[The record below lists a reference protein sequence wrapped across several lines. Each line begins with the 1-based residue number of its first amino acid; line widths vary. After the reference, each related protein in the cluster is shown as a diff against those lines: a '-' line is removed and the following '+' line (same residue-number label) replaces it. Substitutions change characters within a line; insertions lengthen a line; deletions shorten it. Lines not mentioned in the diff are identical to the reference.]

1 MLSKILS
8 YLKKYRLLLF
18 VSIVMAITNVV
29 TVLLI
34 PYLFGIS
41 IDFIVDKNNVDF
53 SKLIMNLTIIGLLI
67 IASSLSSYI
76 MNITNNKVTYLFIK
90 DVRNDAFQ
98 KIELLPISYIDKN
111 PKGEIISKIITDTEQ
126 LENGVLM
133 ALSQF
138 FTGIMTIIGVIII
151 MITINFWIALFVIIL
166 TPLSLFAAKWISKN
180 AYKSFKLQS
189 EKRAH
194 QTSIIDELIG
204 NQKVVCAYNYEQKSL
219 ERFNKSNEELSQA
232 SLKATF
238 ISSLVNPT
246 TRFINSLIYATVAL
260 VGSIIAIKNNSI
272 SIGMLVSLLGYAN
285 QYTKPFNE
293 ITGVIA
299 ELQNAYACAERI
311 FTLIDEE
318 NEIDT
323 NNKKITN
330 TDKIT
335 IENINFS
342 YDKNKKLIRNF
353 SLNVNKGERIAIV
366 GPTGCGK
373 TTFINL
379 LMRFYDCN
387 SGDIKIGD
395 TSIYEVSRKDLRSHF
410 GMVLQDTWIRN
421 GTILENL
428 TMGIT
433 NINMDEVIEVCKKV
447 KIYHFIKQLPNG
459 FNEMV
464 KNDDAL
470 LSKGQKQLLCI
481 ARVMLVKPEFLI
493 LDEATSNI
501 DTRTEI
507 IVQEAFK
514 ELMKDKTSF
523 IVAHRLSTIREC
535 NKIIVMNDG
544 MIVEVGTHQE
554 LLDNHG
560 LYYKMHNAQYK

>member
-1 MLSKILS
+1 MLTKILS
-8 YLKKYRLLLF
+8 YLKKHLLLLII
-18 VSIVMAITNVV
+18 SIVMAITCVI
-29 TVLLI
+29 TQLII
-34 PYLFGIS
+34 PYLFGVS
-41 IDFIVDKNNVDF
+41 IDYIIGENNVNFD
-53 SKLIMNLTIIGLLI
+53 KLITNLLI
-67 IASSLSSYI
+67 IGSLILISSISSYI
-76 MNITNNKVTYLFIK
+76 MNLTNNKVTYSVIK
-90 DVRNDAFQ
+90 DIRNEAFQ

-111 PKGEIISKIITDTEQ
+111 PKGEIISKVITDTEQ
-126 LENGVLM
+126 LENGILM

-138 FTGIMTIIGVIII
+138 FTGIMSIVGVIII
-151 MITINFWIALFVIIL
+151 MITINIWIALFVVVL

-189 EKRAH
+189 EKRAL

-204 NQKVVCAYNYEQKSL
+204 NQKVVCAYNYEEKSVD
-219 ERFNKSNEELSQA
+219 RFTKSNEELSRV

-260 VGSIIAIKNNSI
+260 VGTLIVIKTDGI

-311 FTLIDEE
+311 FALIDEE
-318 NEIDT
+318 NEKE
-323 NNKKITN
+323 NSKEKITN
-330 TDKIT
+330 TDTIN

-342 YDKNKKLIRNF
+342 YNKEKELIRNF
-353 SLNVNKGERIAIV
+353 SLNVTKGEKIAIV

-379 LMRFYDCN
+379 LMRFYDCD
-387 SGDIKIGD
+387 SGDIKIGG
-395 TSIYEVSRKDLRSHF
+395 TSIYDVSRNDLRSHF
-410 GMVLQDTWIRN
+410 GMVLQDTWLRN

-433 NINMDEVIEVCKKV
+433 NIDMDEVIEVCKKV

-464 KNDDAL
+464 KNDDSL
-470 LSKGQKQLLCI
+470 LSKGQRQLLCI

-507 IVQEAFK
+507 IVQDAFK

-544 MIVEVGTHQE
+544 KIVEVGTHQE
-554 LLDNHG
+554 LLENHQ
-560 LYYKMHNAQYK
+560 LYYQMHTAQYK

>member
-1 MLSKILS
+1 MLTKILS
-8 YLKKYRLLLF
+8 YLKKHLLLLII
-18 VSIVMAITNVV
+18 SIVMAITCVI
-29 TVLLI
+29 TQLII
-34 PYLFGIS
+34 PYLFGVS
-41 IDFIVDKNNVDF
+41 IDYIIGENNVNFD
-53 SKLIMNLTIIGLLI
+53 KLITNLLI
-67 IASSLSSYI
+67 IGSLILISSISSYI
-76 MNITNNKVTYLFIK
+76 MNLTNNKVTYSVIK
-90 DVRNDAFQ
+90 DIRNEAFQ

-111 PKGEIISKIITDTEQ
+111 PKGEIISKVITDTEQ
-126 LENGVLM
+126 LENGILM

-138 FTGIMTIIGVIII
+138 FTGIMSIVGVIII
-151 MITINFWIALFVIIL
+151 MITINIWIALFVVVL

-189 EKRAH
+189 EKRAL

-204 NQKVVCAYNYEQKSL
+204 NQKVVCAYNYEEKSV
-219 ERFNKSNEELSQA
+219 ERFTKSNEELSRV

-260 VGSIIAIKNNSI
+260 VGTLIVIKTDGI

-311 FTLIDEE
+311 FALIDEE
-318 NEIDT
+318 NEKE
-323 NNKKITN
+323 NSKEKITN
-330 TDKIT
+330 TDTIN

-342 YDKNKKLIRNF
+342 YNKEKELIRNF
-353 SLNVNKGERIAIV
+353 SLNVTKGEKIAIV

-379 LMRFYDCN
+379 LMRFYDCD
-387 SGDIKIGD
+387 SGDIKIGG
-395 TSIYEVSRKDLRSHF
+395 TSIYDVSRNDLRSHF
-410 GMVLQDTWIRN
+410 GMVLQDTWLRN

-433 NINMDEVIEVCKKV
+433 NIDMDEIIEVCKKV

-464 KNDDAL
+464 KNDDSL
-470 LSKGQKQLLCI
+470 LSKGQRQLLCI

-507 IVQEAFK
+507 IVQDAFK

-535 NKIIVMNDG
+535 NKIIVMSDG
-544 MIVEVGTHQE
+544 KIVEVGTHQE
-554 LLDNHG
+554 LLENHQ
-560 LYYKMHNAQYK
+560 LYYQMHNAQYK

>member
-1 MLSKILS
+1 MLAKILS
-8 YLKKYRLLLF
+8 YLKKYKLLL
-18 VSIVMAITNVV
+18 VTSIIMAVTNVI
-29 TVLLI
+29 TLLLI
-34 PYLFGIS
+34 PYLFGMT
-41 IDFIVDKNNVDF
+41 IDFIIDENNVNFDKIIF
-53 SKLIMNLTIIGLLI
+53 NLTIIGILI
-67 IASSLSSYI
+67 IVSSISSYL
-76 MNITNNKVTYLFIK
+76 MNLTNNKVTYSFIK
-90 DVRNDAFQ
+90 DIRNDAFE

-126 LENGVLM
+126 LEHGILM
-133 ALSQF
+133 ALTQF
-138 FTGIMTIIGVIII
+138 ATGIMTIIGVIII
-151 MITINFWIALFVIIL
+151 MITINIWIALFVILL

-180 AYKSFKLQS
+180 AYTSFKLQS
-189 EKRAH
+189 EKRAE

-204 NQKVVCAYNYEQKSL
+204 NQKVVCAYNYEEKSL
-219 ERFNKSNEELSQA
+219 ERFNTSNEELSKA

-260 VGSIIAIKNNSI
+260 VGSLLTIKNNNI

-299 ELQNAYACAERI
+299 ELQNAYACAARI
-311 FTLIDEE
+311 FTLIDED
-318 NEIDT
+318 NETETPIKTITDT
-323 NNKKITN
+323 NS
-330 TDKIT
+330 IT
-335 IENINFS
+335 IDNINFS
-342 YDKNKKLIRNF
+342 YSKNKELIKDF
-353 SLNVNKGERIAIV
+353 SIDVKKGDRIAIV

-379 LMRFYDCN
+379 LMRFYDVS

-421 GTILENL
+421 ATILENL

-433 NINMDEVIEVCKKV
+433 DINMDEVIEVCKKV

-459 FNEMV
+459 FNEIV

-470 LSKGQKQLLCI
+470 LSKGQRQLLCI

-501 DTRTEI
+501 DTRTEVI
-507 IVQEAFK
+507 IQEAFK

-523 IVAHRLSTIREC
+523 IVAHRLSTIKEC
-535 NKIIVMNDG
+535 SKIIVMNDG
-544 MIVEVGTHQE
+544 KIVEVGTHKE
-554 LLDNHG
+554 LLQNKNF
-560 LYYKMHNAQYK
+560 YYQMHNAQYK

>member
-8 YLKKYRLLLF
+8 YFKKHLLLLII
-18 VSIVMAITNVV
+18 SIAMAITC
-29 TVLLI
+29 VLTQLII

-41 IDFIVDKNNVDF
+41 IDYIIGENNVNFD
-53 SKLIMNLTIIGLLI
+53 KLLTNLIIIGILI
-67 IASSLSSYI
+67 LISSISSYI
-76 MNITNNKVTYLFIK
+76 MNLTNNKVTYSVIK
-90 DVRNDAFQ
+90 DIRNEAFK

-111 PKGEIISKIITDTEQ
+111 PKGEIISKVITDTEQ
-126 LENGVLM
+126 LENGILM

-138 FTGIMTIIGVIII
+138 FTGLMTIVGVIII
-151 MITINFWIALFVIIL
+151 MITINIWIALFVVVL

-189 EKRAH
+189 EKRAI
-194 QTSIIDELIG
+194 QTSIVDELIG
-204 NQKVVCAYNYEQKSL
+204 NQKVVCAYNYEEKSV
-219 ERFNKSNEELSQA
+219 ERFTKSNEELSRV

-260 VGSIIAIKNNSI
+260 VGTLIVIKTDGI

-311 FTLIDEE
+311 FALIDEE
-318 NEIDT
+318 NEKENI
-323 NNKKITN
+323 KEKITN
-330 TDKIT
+330 TDVIT
-335 IENINFS
+335 IDNINFS
-342 YDKNKKLIRNF
+342 YKKEKELIRDF
-353 SLNVNKGERIAIV
+353 SLKVTRGEKIAIV

-379 LMRFYDCN
+379 LMRFYDCD
-387 SGDIKIGD
+387 SGDIKIGG
-395 TSIYEVSRKDLRSHF
+395 TSIYDVSRKDLRSHF
-410 GMVLQDTWIRN
+410 GMVLQDTWLRN

-459 FNEMV
+459 FNQMV
-464 KNDDAL
+464 KNDDSL
-470 LSKGQKQLLCI
+470 LSKGQRQLLCI

-507 IVQEAFK
+507 IVQDAFK
-514 ELMKDKTSF
+514 ELMKNKTSF

-544 MIVEVGTHQE
+544 KIVEVGTHQE
-554 LLDNHG
+554 LLENHQ
-560 LYYKMHNAQYK
+560 LYYQMHTAQYK

>member
-1 MLSKILS
+1 MLTKILS
-8 YLKKYRLLLF
+8 YLKKHLLLLII
-18 VSIVMAITNVV
+18 SIVMAITCVI
-29 TVLLI
+29 TQLII
-34 PYLFGIS
+34 PYLFGVS
-41 IDFIVDKNNVDF
+41 IDYIIGKNNVNFD
-53 SKLIMNLTIIGLLI
+53 KLITNLLI
-67 IASSLSSYI
+67 IGSLILISSISSYI
-76 MNITNNKVTYLFIK
+76 MNLTNNKVTYSVIK
-90 DVRNDAFQ
+90 DIRNEAFQ

-111 PKGEIISKIITDTEQ
+111 PKGEIISKVITDTEQ
-126 LENGVLM
+126 LENGILM

-138 FTGIMTIIGVIII
+138 FTGIMSIVGVIII
-151 MITINFWIALFVIIL
+151 MITINIWIALFVVVL

-189 EKRAH
+189 EKRAL

-204 NQKVVCAYNYEQKSL
+204 NQKVVCAYNYEEKSV
-219 ERFNKSNEELSQA
+219 ERFTKSNEELSRV

-260 VGSIIAIKNNSI
+260 VGTLIVIKTDGI
-272 SIGMLVSLLGYAN
+272 SVGMLVSLLGYAN

-311 FTLIDEE
+311 FALIDEE
-318 NEIDT
+318 NEKE
-323 NNKKITN
+323 NSKEKITN
-330 TDKIT
+330 TDTIN

-342 YDKNKKLIRNF
+342 YNKEKELIRNF
-353 SLNVNKGERIAIV
+353 SLNVTKGEKIAIV

-379 LMRFYDCN
+379 LMRFYDCD
-387 SGDIKIGD
+387 SGDIKIGG
-395 TSIYEVSRKDLRSHF
+395 TSIYNVSRNDLRSHF
-410 GMVLQDTWIRN
+410 GMVLQDTWLRN

-433 NINMDEVIEVCKKV
+433 NIDMDKIIEVCKKV

-464 KNDDAL
+464 KNDDSL
-470 LSKGQKQLLCI
+470 LSKGQRQLLCI

-507 IVQEAFK
+507 IVQDAFS
-514 ELMKDKTSF
+514 D
-523 IVAHRLSTIREC
+523 C
-535 NKIIVMNDG
+535 
-544 MIVEVGTHQE
+544 
-554 LLDNHG
+554 
-560 LYYKMHNAQYK
+560 

>member
-1 MLSKILS
+1 MLTKILS
-8 YLKKYRLLLF
+8 YLKKHLLLLII
-18 VSIVMAITNVV
+18 SIVMAITCVI
-29 TVLLI
+29 TQLII
-34 PYLFGIS
+34 PYLFGVS
-41 IDFIVDKNNVDF
+41 IDYIIGENNVNFD
-53 SKLIMNLTIIGLLI
+53 KLITNLLI
-67 IASSLSSYI
+67 IGSLILISSISSYI
-76 MNITNNKVTYLFIK
+76 MNLANNKVTYSVIK
-90 DVRNDAFQ
+90 DIRNEAFQ

-111 PKGEIISKIITDTEQ
+111 PKGEIISKVITDTEQ
-126 LENGVLM
+126 LENGILM

-138 FTGIMTIIGVIII
+138 FTGIMSIAGVIII
-151 MITINFWIALFVIIL
+151 MITINIWIALFVVVL

-189 EKRAH
+189 EKRAF

-204 NQKVVCAYNYEQKSL
+204 NQKVVCAYNYEEKSV
-219 ERFNKSNEELSQA
+219 ERFTKSNEELSRV

-260 VGSIIAIKNNSI
+260 VGTLIVIKTDGI

-311 FTLIDEE
+311 FALIDEE
-318 NEIDT
+318 NEKE
-323 NNKKITN
+323 NSKEKITN
-330 TDKIT
+330 TDTIN

-342 YDKNKKLIRNF
+342 YNKEKELIRNF
-353 SLNVNKGERIAIV
+353 SLNVTKGEKIAIV

-379 LMRFYDCN
+379 LMRFYDCD
-387 SGDIKIGD
+387 SGDIKIGG
-395 TSIYEVSRKDLRSHF
+395 TSIYDVSRNDLRSHF
-410 GMVLQDTWIRN
+410 GMVLQDTWLRN

-433 NINMDEVIEVCKKV
+433 NIDMDEIIEVCKKV

-464 KNDDAL
+464 KNDDSL
-470 LSKGQKQLLCI
+470 LSKGQRQLLCI

-507 IVQEAFK
+507 IVQDAFK

-535 NKIIVMNDG
+535 NKIIVMSDG
-544 MIVEVGTHQE
+544 KIVEVGTHQE
-554 LLDNHG
+554 LLENHQ
-560 LYYKMHNAQYK
+560 LYYQMHNAQYK

>member
-1 MLSKILS
+1 MFTKILS
-8 YLKKYRLLLF
+8 YFKKHLLLLII
-18 VSIVMAITNVV
+18 SIAMAITC
-29 TVLLI
+29 VLTQLII
-34 PYLFGIS
+34 PYLFGVS
-41 IDFIVDKNNVDF
+41 IDYIIGENNVNFD
-53 SKLIMNLTIIGLLI
+53 KLLTNLIIIGILILL
-67 IASSLSSYI
+67 SSISSYI
-76 MNITNNKVTYLFIK
+76 MNLTNNKVAYSVIK
-90 DVRNDAFQ
+90 DIRNEAFK

-111 PKGEIISKIITDTEQ
+111 PKGEIISKVITDTEQ
-126 LENGVLM
+126 LENGILM

-138 FTGIMTIIGVIII
+138 FTGLMTIVGVIII
-151 MITINFWIALFVIIL
+151 MITINIWIALFVVVL

-189 EKRAH
+189 EKRAI
-194 QTSIIDELIG
+194 QTSIVDELIG
-204 NQKVVCAYNYEQKSL
+204 NQKVVCAYNYEEKSV
-219 ERFNKSNEELSQA
+219 ERFTKSNEELSKV

-246 TRFINSLIYATVAL
+246 TRFINSLIYAAVAL
-260 VGSIIAIKNNSI
+260 VGTLIVIKTGGI
-272 SIGMLVSLLGYAN
+272 SVGMLVSLLGYAN

-311 FTLIDEE
+311 FALIDEE
-318 NEIDT
+318 NEKENI
-323 NNKKITN
+323 KEKITN
-330 TDKIT
+330 TDVIT
-335 IENINFS
+335 IDNINFS
-342 YDKNKKLIRNF
+342 YKKEKELIRDF
-353 SLNVNKGERIAIV
+353 SLKVTRGEKIAIV

-379 LMRFYDCN
+379 LMRFYDCD
-387 SGDIKIGD
+387 SGDIKIGG
-395 TSIYEVSRKDLRSHF
+395 TSIYDVSRKDLRSHF
-410 GMVLQDTWIRN
+410 GMVLQDTWLRN

-459 FNEMV
+459 FNQMV
-464 KNDDAL
+464 KNDDSL
-470 LSKGQKQLLCI
+470 LSKGQRQLLCI

-507 IVQEAFK
+507 IVQDAFK
-514 ELMKDKTSF
+514 ELMKNKTSF

-544 MIVEVGTHQE
+544 KIVEVGTHQE
-554 LLDNHG
+554 LLENHK
-560 LYYKMHNAQYK
+560 LYYQMHTAQYK

>member
-1 MLSKILS
+1 MLTKILS
-8 YLKKYRLLLF
+8 YLKKHLLLLII
-18 VSIVMAITNVV
+18 SIVMAITCVI
-29 TVLLI
+29 TQLII
-34 PYLFGIS
+34 PYLFGVS
-41 IDFIVDKNNVDF
+41 IDYIIGKNNVNFD
-53 SKLIMNLTIIGLLI
+53 KLITNLLI
-67 IASSLSSYI
+67 IGILILISSISSYI
-76 MNITNNKVTYLFIK
+76 MNLTNNKVTYSVIK
-90 DVRNDAFQ
+90 DIRNEAFQ

-111 PKGEIISKIITDTEQ
+111 PKGEIISKVITDTEQ
-126 LENGVLM
+126 LENGILM

-138 FTGIMTIIGVIII
+138 FTGIMSIVGVIII
-151 MITINFWIALFVIIL
+151 MITINIWIALFVVVL

-189 EKRAH
+189 EKRAL

-204 NQKVVCAYNYEQKSL
+204 NQKVVCAYNYEEKSV
-219 ERFNKSNEELSQA
+219 ERFTKSNEELSRV

-260 VGSIIAIKNNSI
+260 VGTLIVIKTDGI

-311 FTLIDEE
+311 FALIDEE
-318 NEIDT
+318 NEKE
-323 NNKKITN
+323 NNKEKITN
-330 TDKIT
+330 TDTIN

-342 YDKNKKLIRNF
+342 YNKEKELIRSF
-353 SLNVNKGERIAIV
+353 SLNVTKGEKIAIV

-379 LMRFYDCN
+379 LMRFYDCD
-387 SGDIKIGD
+387 SGDIKIGG
-395 TSIYEVSRKDLRSHF
+395 TSIYDVSRNDLRSHF
-410 GMVLQDTWIRN
+410 GMVLQDTWLRN

-433 NINMDEVIEVCKKV
+433 NIDMDEIIEVCKKV

-464 KNDDAL
+464 KNDDSL
-470 LSKGQKQLLCI
+470 LSKGQRQLLCI

-507 IVQEAFK
+507 IVQDAFK

-544 MIVEVGTHQE
+544 KIVEVGTHQE
-554 LLDNHG
+554 LLENHQ
-560 LYYKMHNAQYK
+560 LYHQMHTAQYK

>member
-1 MLSKILS
+1 MFTKILS
-8 YLKKYRLLLF
+8 YFKKHLLLLII
-18 VSIVMAITNVV
+18 SIAMAITC
-29 TVLLI
+29 VLTQLII
-34 PYLFGIS
+34 PYLFGVS
-41 IDFIVDKNNVDF
+41 IDYIIGENNVNFD
-53 SKLIMNLTIIGLLI
+53 KLLTNLIIIGILILL
-67 IASSLSSYI
+67 SSISSYI
-76 MNITNNKVTYLFIK
+76 MNLTNNKVAYSVIK
-90 DVRNDAFQ
+90 DIRNEAFK
-98 KIELLPISYIDKN
+98 KIELLQISYIDKN
-111 PKGEIISKIITDTEQ
+111 PKVEIISKVITDTEQ
-126 LENGVLM
+126 LENGILM

-138 FTGIMTIIGVIII
+138 FTGLMTIVGVIII
-151 MITINFWIALFVIIL
+151 MITINIWIALFVVVL

-189 EKRAH
+189 EKRAI
-194 QTSIIDELIG
+194 QTSIVDELIG
-204 NQKVVCAYNYEQKSL
+204 NQKVVCAYNYEEKSV
-219 ERFNKSNEELSQA
+219 ERFTKSNEELSKV

-260 VGSIIAIKNNSI
+260 VGTLIVIKTDGI

-293 ITGVIA
+293 ITGVIS

-311 FTLIDEE
+311 FALIDEE
-318 NEIDT
+318 NEKENI
-323 NNKKITN
+323 KEKITN
-330 TDKIT
+330 TDVIT
-335 IENINFS
+335 IDNINFS
-342 YDKNKKLIRNF
+342 YKKEKELIRDF
-353 SLNVNKGERIAIV
+353 SLKISRGEKIAIV

-379 LMRFYDCN
+379 LMRFYDCD
-387 SGDIKIGD
+387 SGDIKIGG
-395 TSIYEVSRKDLRSHF
+395 TSIYDVSRKDLRSHF
-410 GMVLQDTWIRN
+410 GMVLQDTWLRN
-421 GTILENL
+421 GTFLENL

-459 FNEMV
+459 FNQMV
-464 KNDDAL
+464 KNDDSL
-470 LSKGQKQLLCI
+470 LSKGQRQLLCI

-507 IVQEAFK
+507 IVQDAFK
-514 ELMKDKTSF
+514 ELMKNKTSF

-544 MIVEVGTHQE
+544 KIVEVGTHQE
-554 LLDNHG
+554 LLENHQ
-560 LYYKMHNAQYK
+560 LYYQMHTAQYK

>member
-1 MLSKILS
+1 MLTKILS
-8 YLKKYRLLLF
+8 YLKKHLLLLII
-18 VSIVMAITNVV
+18 SIVMAITCVI
-29 TVLLI
+29 TQLII
-34 PYLFGIS
+34 PYLFGVS
-41 IDFIVDKNNVDF
+41 IDYIIGENNVNFD
-53 SKLIMNLTIIGLLI
+53 KLITNLLI
-67 IASSLSSYI
+67 IGSLILISSISSYI
-76 MNITNNKVTYLFIK
+76 MNLTNNKVTYSVIK
-90 DVRNDAFQ
+90 DIRNEAFQ

-111 PKGEIISKIITDTEQ
+111 PKGEIISKVITDTEQ
-126 LENGVLM
+126 LENGILM

-138 FTGIMTIIGVIII
+138 FTGIMSIVGVIII
-151 MITINFWIALFVIIL
+151 MITINIWIALFVVVL

-189 EKRAH
+189 EKRAL

-204 NQKVVCAYNYEQKSL
+204 NQKVVCAYNYEEKSV
-219 ERFNKSNEELSQA
+219 ERFTKSNEELSRV

-260 VGSIIAIKNNSI
+260 VGTLIVIKTDGI

-311 FTLIDEE
+311 FALIDEE
-318 NEIDT
+318 NEKE
-323 NNKKITN
+323 NSEEKITN
-330 TDKIT
+330 TDAIT
-335 IENINFS
+335 IDNINFS
-342 YDKNKKLIRNF
+342 YNKEKELIRNF
-353 SLNVNKGERIAIV
+353 SLNVTKGEKIAIV

-379 LMRFYDCN
+379 LMRFYDCD
-387 SGDIKIGD
+387 SGDIKIGG
-395 TSIYEVSRKDLRSHF
+395 TSIYDVSRNDLRSHF
-410 GMVLQDTWIRN
+410 GMVLQDTWLRN

-433 NINMDEVIEVCKKV
+433 NIDMDEVIEVCKKV

-464 KNDDAL
+464 KNDDSL
-470 LSKGQKQLLCI
+470 LSKGQRQLLCI

-507 IVQEAFK
+507 IVQDAFK

-544 MIVEVGTHQE
+544 KIVEVGTHQE
-554 LLDNHG
+554 LLENHQ
-560 LYYKMHNAQYK
+560 LYYQMHTAQYK

>member
-1 MLSKILS
+1 MLTKILS
-8 YLKKYRLLLF
+8 YLKKHLLLLII
-18 VSIVMAITNVV
+18 SIVMAITCVI
-29 TVLLI
+29 TQLII
-34 PYLFGIS
+34 PYLFGVS
-41 IDFIVDKNNVDF
+41 IDYIIGKNNVNFD
-53 SKLIMNLTIIGLLI
+53 KLITNLLI
-67 IASSLSSYI
+67 IGILILISSISSYI
-76 MNITNNKVTYLFIK
+76 MNLTNNKVTYSVIK
-90 DVRNDAFQ
+90 DIRNEAFQ

-111 PKGEIISKIITDTEQ
+111 PKGEIISKVITDTEQ
-126 LENGVLM
+126 LENGILM

-138 FTGIMTIIGVIII
+138 FTGIMSIVGVIII
-151 MITINFWIALFVIIL
+151 MITINIWIALFVVVL

-189 EKRAH
+189 EKRAL

-204 NQKVVCAYNYEQKSL
+204 NQKVVCAYNYEEKSV
-219 ERFNKSNEELSQA
+219 ERFTKSNEELSRV

-260 VGSIIAIKNNSI
+260 VGTLIVIKTDGI

-311 FTLIDEE
+311 FALIDEE
-318 NEIDT
+318 NEKQ
-323 NNKKITN
+323 NSKEKITN
-330 TDKIT
+330 TDTIN

-342 YDKNKKLIRNF
+342 YNKEKELIRSF
-353 SLNVNKGERIAIV
+353 SLNVTKGEKIAIV

-379 LMRFYDCN
+379 LMRFYDCD
-387 SGDIKIGD
+387 SGDIKIGG
-395 TSIYEVSRKDLRSHF
+395 TSIYDVSRNDLRSHF
-410 GMVLQDTWIRN
+410 GMVLQDTWLRN

-433 NINMDEVIEVCKKV
+433 NIDMDEIIEVCKKV

-464 KNDDAL
+464 KNDDSL
-470 LSKGQKQLLCI
+470 LSKGQRQLLCI

-507 IVQEAFK
+507 IVQDAFK

-544 MIVEVGTHQE
+544 KIVEVGTHQE
-554 LLDNHG
+554 LLENHQ
-560 LYYKMHNAQYK
+560 LYYQMHTAQYK

>member
-1 MLSKILS
+1 MLTKILS
-8 YLKKYRLLLF
+8 YLKKHLLLLII
-18 VSIVMAITNVV
+18 SIVMAITCVI
-29 TVLLI
+29 TQLII
-34 PYLFGIS
+34 PYLFGVS
-41 IDFIVDKNNVDF
+41 IDYIIGKNNVNFD
-53 SKLIMNLTIIGLLI
+53 KLITNLLI
-67 IASSLSSYI
+67 IGSLILISSISSYI
-76 MNITNNKVTYLFIK
+76 MNLTNNKVTYSVIK
-90 DVRNDAFQ
+90 DIRNEAFQ

-111 PKGEIISKIITDTEQ
+111 PKGEIISKVITDTEQ
-126 LENGVLM
+126 LENGILM
-133 ALSQF
+133 TLSQF
-138 FTGIMTIIGVIII
+138 FTGIMSIVGVIII
-151 MITINFWIALFVIIL
+151 MITINIWIALFVVVL

-189 EKRAH
+189 EKRAL

-204 NQKVVCAYNYEQKSL
+204 NQKVVCAYNYEEKSVD
-219 ERFNKSNEELSQA
+219 RFTKSNEELSRV

-260 VGSIIAIKNNSI
+260 VGTLIVIKTDGI

-311 FTLIDEE
+311 FALIDEE
-318 NEIDT
+318 NEKE
-323 NNKKITN
+323 NSKEKITN
-330 TDKIT
+330 TDTIN

-342 YDKNKKLIRNF
+342 YNKEKELIRSF
-353 SLNVNKGERIAIV
+353 SLNVTKGEKIAIV

-379 LMRFYDCN
+379 LMRFYDCD
-387 SGDIKIGD
+387 SGDIKIGG
-395 TSIYEVSRKDLRSHF
+395 TSIYDVSRNDLRSHF
-410 GMVLQDTWIRN
+410 GMVLQDTWLRN

-433 NINMDEVIEVCKKV
+433 NIDMDEIIEVCKKV

-464 KNDDAL
+464 KNDDSL
-470 LSKGQKQLLCI
+470 LSKGQRQLLCI

-507 IVQEAFK
+507 IVQDAFK

-544 MIVEVGTHQE
+544 KIVEVGTHQE
-554 LLDNHG
+554 LLENHQ
-560 LYYKMHNAQYK
+560 LYYQMHTAQYK

>member
-1 MLSKILS
+1 MLTKILS
-8 YLKKYRLLLF
+8 YLKKHLLLLII
-18 VSIVMAITNVV
+18 SIVMAITCVI
-29 TVLLI
+29 TQLII
-34 PYLFGIS
+34 PYLFGVS
-41 IDFIVDKNNVDF
+41 IDYIIGKNNVNFD
-53 SKLIMNLTIIGLLI
+53 KLITNLLI
-67 IASSLSSYI
+67 IGSLILISSISSYI
-76 MNITNNKVTYLFIK
+76 MNLTNNKVTYSVIK
-90 DVRNDAFQ
+90 DIRNEAFQ

-111 PKGEIISKIITDTEQ
+111 PKGEIISKVITDTEQ
-126 LENGVLM
+126 LENGILM

-138 FTGIMTIIGVIII
+138 FTGIMSIVGVIII
-151 MITINFWIALFVIIL
+151 MITINIWIALFVVVL

-189 EKRAH
+189 EKRAL

-204 NQKVVCAYNYEQKSL
+204 NQKVVCAYNYEEKSV
-219 ERFNKSNEELSQA
+219 ERFTKSNEELSRV

-260 VGSIIAIKNNSI
+260 VGTLIVIKTDGI
-272 SIGMLVSLLGYAN
+272 SVGMLVSLLGYAN

-311 FTLIDEE
+311 FALIDEE
-318 NEIDT
+318 NEKE
-323 NNKKITN
+323 NSKEKITN
-330 TDKIT
+330 TDTIN

-342 YDKNKKLIRNF
+342 YNKEKELIRNF
-353 SLNVNKGERIAIV
+353 SLNVTKGEKIAIV

-379 LMRFYDCN
+379 LMRFYDCD
-387 SGDIKIGD
+387 SGDIKIGG
-395 TSIYEVSRKDLRSHF
+395 TSIYDVSRKDLRSHF
-410 GMVLQDTWIRN
+410 GMVLQDTWLRN

-459 FNEMV
+459 FNQMV
-464 KNDDAL
+464 KNDDSL
-470 LSKGQKQLLCI
+470 LSKGQRQLLCI

-507 IVQEAFK
+507 IVQDAFK
-514 ELMKDKTSF
+514 ELMKNKTSF

-544 MIVEVGTHQE
+544 KIVEVGTHQE
-554 LLDNHG
+554 LLENHQ
-560 LYYKMHNAQYK
+560 LYYQMHTAQYK

>member
-1 MLSKILS
+1 MLTKILS
-8 YLKKYRLLLF
+8 YLKKHLLLLII
-18 VSIVMAITNVV
+18 SIVMAITCVI
-29 TVLLI
+29 TQLII
-34 PYLFGIS
+34 PYLFGVS
-41 IDFIVDKNNVDF
+41 IDYIIGKNNVNFD
-53 SKLIMNLTIIGLLI
+53 KLITNLLI
-67 IASSLSSYI
+67 IGSLILISSISSYI
-76 MNITNNKVTYLFIK
+76 MNLTNNKVTYSVIK
-90 DVRNDAFQ
+90 DIRNEAFQ

-111 PKGEIISKIITDTEQ
+111 PKGEIISKVITDTEQ
-126 LENGVLM
+126 LENGILM

-138 FTGIMTIIGVIII
+138 FTGIMSIVGVIII
-151 MITINFWIALFVIIL
+151 MITINIWIALFVVVL

-189 EKRAH
+189 EKRAL
-194 QTSIIDELIG
+194 QTSIIDELNG
-204 NQKVVCAYNYEQKSL
+204 NQKVVCAYNYEEKSV
-219 ERFNKSNEELSQA
+219 ERFTKSNEELSRV

-260 VGSIIAIKNNSI
+260 VGTLIVIKTDGI
-272 SIGMLVSLLGYAN
+272 SVGMLVSLLGYAN

-311 FTLIDEE
+311 FALIDEE
-318 NEIDT
+318 NEKE
-323 NNKKITN
+323 NSKEKITN
-330 TDKIT
+330 TDTIN

-342 YDKNKKLIRNF
+342 YNKEKELIRNF
-353 SLNVNKGERIAIV
+353 SLNVTKGEKIAIV

-379 LMRFYDCN
+379 LMRFYDCD
-387 SGDIKIGD
+387 SGDIKIGG
-395 TSIYEVSRKDLRSHF
+395 TSIYNVSRNDLRSHF
-410 GMVLQDTWIRN
+410 GMVLQDTWLRN

-433 NINMDEVIEVCKKV
+433 NIDMDKIIEVCKKV

-464 KNDDAL
+464 KNDDSL
-470 LSKGQKQLLCI
+470 LSKGQRQLLCI

-507 IVQEAFK
+507 IVQDAFK

-544 MIVEVGTHQE
+544 KIVEVGTHQE
-554 LLDNHG
+554 LLENHQ
-560 LYYKMHNAQYK
+560 LYYQMHTAQYK

>member
-8 YLKKYRLLLF
+8 YFKKHLLLLII
-18 VSIVMAITNVV
+18 SIAMAITCVI
-29 TVLLI
+29 TQLII
-34 PYLFGIS
+34 PYLFGVS
-41 IDFIVDKNNVDF
+41 IDYIIGKNNVNFD
-53 SKLIMNLTIIGLLI
+53 KLITNLLI
-67 IASSLSSYI
+67 IGSLILISSISSYI
-76 MNITNNKVTYLFIK
+76 MNLTNNKVTYSVIK
-90 DVRNDAFQ
+90 DIRNEAFQ

-111 PKGEIISKIITDTEQ
+111 PKGEIISKVITDTEQ
-126 LENGVLM
+126 LENGILM

-138 FTGIMTIIGVIII
+138 FTGIMSIVGVIII
-151 MITINFWIALFVIIL
+151 MITINIWIALFVVVL

-189 EKRAH
+189 EKRAL

-204 NQKVVCAYNYEQKSL
+204 NQKVVCAYNYEEKSV
-219 ERFNKSNEELSQA
+219 ERFTKSNEELSRV

-260 VGSIIAIKNNSI
+260 VGTLIVIKTDGI
-272 SIGMLVSLLGYAN
+272 SVGMLVSLLGYAN

-311 FTLIDEE
+311 FALIDEE
-318 NEIDT
+318 NEKE
-323 NNKKITN
+323 NSKEKITN
-330 TDKIT
+330 TDTIN

-342 YDKNKKLIRNF
+342 YNKEKELIRNF
-353 SLNVNKGERIAIV
+353 SLNVTKGEKIAIV

-379 LMRFYDCN
+379 LMRFYDCD
-387 SGDIKIGD
+387 SGDIKIGG
-395 TSIYEVSRKDLRSHF
+395 TSIYNVSRNDLRSHF
-410 GMVLQDTWIRN
+410 GMVLQDTWLRN

-433 NINMDEVIEVCKKV
+433 NIDMDKIIEVCKKV

-464 KNDDAL
+464 KNDDSL
-470 LSKGQKQLLCI
+470 LSKGQRQLLCI

-507 IVQEAFK
+507 IVQDAFK

-544 MIVEVGTHQE
+544 KIVEVGTHQE
-554 LLDNHG
+554 LLENHQ
-560 LYYKMHNAQYK
+560 LYYQMHTAQYK

>member
-8 YLKKYRLLLF
+8 YFKKHLLLLII
-18 VSIVMAITNVV
+18 SIAMAITC
-29 TVLLI
+29 VLTQLII
-34 PYLFGIS
+34 PYLFGVS
-41 IDFIVDKNNVDF
+41 IDYIIGDNNVNFDKLLTNLF
-53 SKLIMNLTIIGLLI
+53 SIGILILI
-67 IASSLSSYI
+67 SSISSYI
-76 MNITNNKVTYLFIK
+76 INLTNNKVAYSVIK
-90 DVRNDAFQ
+90 DIRNEAFQ

-111 PKGEIISKIITDTEQ
+111 PKGEIISKVITDTEQ
-126 LENGVLM
+126 LENGILM

-138 FTGIMTIIGVIII
+138 FTGLMTIVGVIII
-151 MITINFWIALFVIIL
+151 MITINIWIALFVVVL

-189 EKRAH
+189 EKRAI
-194 QTSIIDELIG
+194 QTSIVDELIG
-204 NQKVVCAYNYEQKSL
+204 NQKVVCAYNYEEKSV
-219 ERFNKSNEELSQA
+219 ERFTKSNEELSKV

-260 VGSIIAIKNNSI
+260 VGTLIVIKTGGI
-272 SIGMLVSLLGYAN
+272 SVGMLVSLLGYAN

-311 FTLIDEE
+311 FALIDEE
-318 NEIDT
+318 NEKENI
-323 NNKKITN
+323 KEKITN
-330 TDKIT
+330 TDVIT
-335 IENINFS
+335 IDNINFS
-342 YDKNKKLIRNF
+342 YKKEKELIRDF
-353 SLNVNKGERIAIV
+353 SLKVTRGEKIAIV

-379 LMRFYDCN
+379 LMRFYDCD
-387 SGDIKIGD
+387 SGDIKIGG
-395 TSIYEVSRKDLRSHF
+395 TSIYDVSRKDLRSHF
-410 GMVLQDTWIRN
+410 GMVLQDTWLRN

-459 FNEMV
+459 FNQMV
-464 KNDDAL
+464 KNDDSL
-470 LSKGQKQLLCI
+470 LSKGQRQLLCI

-507 IVQEAFK
+507 IVQDAFK
-514 ELMKDKTSF
+514 ELMKNKTSF

-544 MIVEVGTHQE
+544 KIVEVGTHQE
-554 LLDNHG
+554 LLENHQ
-560 LYYKMHNAQYK
+560 LYYQMHTAQYE

>member
-1 MLSKILS
+1 MQ
-8 YLKKYRLLLF
+8 
-18 VSIVMAITNVV
+18 
-29 TVLLI
+29 
-34 PYLFGIS
+34 
-41 IDFIVDKNNVDF
+41 
-53 SKLIMNLTIIGLLI
+53 
-67 IASSLSSYI
+67 IAFADERSSLVEGHPVRYFIRQSI
-76 MNITNNKVTYLFIK
+76 NNDFH
-90 DVRNDAFQ
+90 
-98 KIELLPISYIDKN
+98 IS
-111 PKGEIISKIITDTEQ
+111 GKIITDTEQ
-126 LENGVLM
+126 LEHGILM
-133 ALSQF
+133 ALTQF
-138 FTGIMTIIGVIII
+138 ATGIMTIIGVIII
-151 MITINFWIALFVIIL
+151 MITINIWIALFVILL

-180 AYKSFKLQS
+180 AYTSFKLQS
-189 EKRAH
+189 EKRAE

-204 NQKVVCAYNYEQKSL
+204 NQKVVCAYNYEEKSL
-219 ERFNKSNEELSQA
+219 ERFNTSNEELSKA

-260 VGSIIAIKNNSI
+260 VGSLLTIKNNNI

-299 ELQNAYACAERI
+299 ELQNAYACAARI
-311 FTLIDEE
+311 FTLIDED
-318 NEIDT
+318 NETETPIKTITDT
-323 NNKKITN
+323 NS
-330 TDKIT
+330 IT
-335 IENINFS
+335 IDNINFS
-342 YDKNKKLIRNF
+342 YSKNKELIKDF
-353 SLNVNKGERIAIV
+353 SIDVKKGDRIAIV

-379 LMRFYDCN
+379 LMRFYDVS

-421 GTILENL
+421 ATILENL

-433 NINMDEVIEVCKKV
+433 DINMDEVIEVCKKV

-459 FNEMV
+459 FNEIV

-470 LSKGQKQLLCI
+470 LSKGQRQLLCI

-501 DTRTEI
+501 DTRTEVI
-507 IVQEAFK
+507 IQEAFK

-523 IVAHRLSTIREC
+523 IVAHRLSTIKEC
-535 NKIIVMNDG
+535 SKIIVMNDG
-544 MIVEVGTHQE
+544 KIVEVGTHKE
-554 LLDNHG
+554 LLQNKNF
-560 LYYKMHNAQYK
+560 YYQMHNAQYK

>member
-1 MLSKILS
+1 MLTKILS
-8 YLKKYRLLLF
+8 YLKKHLLLLII
-18 VSIVMAITNVV
+18 SIVMAITCVI
-29 TVLLI
+29 TQLII
-34 PYLFGIS
+34 PYLFGVS
-41 IDFIVDKNNVDF
+41 IDYIIGKNNVNFD
-53 SKLIMNLTIIGLLI
+53 KLITNLLI
-67 IASSLSSYI
+67 IGSLILISSISSYI
-76 MNITNNKVTYLFIK
+76 MNLTNNKVTYSVIK
-90 DVRNDAFQ
+90 DIRNEAFQ

-111 PKGEIISKIITDTEQ
+111 PKGEIISKVITDTEQ
-126 LENGVLM
+126 LENGILM

-138 FTGIMTIIGVIII
+138 FTGIMSIVGVIII
-151 MITINFWIALFVIIL
+151 MITINIWIALFVVVL

-189 EKRAH
+189 EKRAL

-204 NQKVVCAYNYEQKSL
+204 NQKVVCAYNYEEKSV
-219 ERFNKSNEELSQA
+219 ERFTKSNEELSRV

-260 VGSIIAIKNNSI
+260 VGTLIVIKTDGI
-272 SIGMLVSLLGYAN
+272 SVGMLVSLLGYAN

-311 FTLIDEE
+311 FALIDEE
-318 NEIDT
+318 NEKE
-323 NNKKITN
+323 NSKEKITN
-330 TDKIT
+330 TDTIN

-342 YDKNKKLIRNF
+342 YNKEKELIRNF
-353 SLNVNKGERIAIV
+353 SLNVTKGEKIAIV

-379 LMRFYDCN
+379 LMRFYDCD
-387 SGDIKIGD
+387 SGDIKIGG
-395 TSIYEVSRKDLRSHF
+395 TSIYNVSRNDLRSHF
-410 GMVLQDTWIRN
+410 GMVLQDTWLRN

-433 NINMDEVIEVCKKV
+433 NIDMDKIIEVCKKV

-464 KNDDAL
+464 KNDDSL
-470 LSKGQKQLLCI
+470 LSKGQRQLLCI

-507 IVQEAFK
+507 IVQDAFK

-544 MIVEVGTHQE
+544 KIVEVGTHQE
-554 LLDNHG
+554 LLENHQ
-560 LYYKMHNAQYK
+560 LYYQMHTAQYK

>member
-1 MLSKILS
+1 MLTKILS
-8 YLKKYRLLLF
+8 YIKRYKLLLI
-18 VSIVMAITNVV
+18 VSILMAIINVV
-29 TVLLI
+29 TLLLI
-34 PYLFGIS
+34 PYLFGIT
-41 IDFIVDKNNVDF
+41 IDFIIDENNVNF
-53 SKLIMNLTIIGLLI
+53 GKLIFNLTIIGILI
-67 IASSLSSYI
+67 IISSISSYL
-76 MNITNNKVTYLFIK
+76 MNLTNNKVTYSFIK
-90 DVRNDAFQ
+90 DIRNDAFQ
-98 KIELLPISYIDKN
+98 KIETLPISYIDKN
-111 PKGEIISKIITDTEQ
+111 PKGEIISKIITDCEQ
-126 LENGVLM
+126 LEHGILM
-133 ALSQF
+133 ALTQF
-138 FTGIMTIIGVIII
+138 ATGMMTIIGVLII
-151 MITINFWIALFVIIL
+151 MITINIWIALFVVLL

-189 EKRAH
+189 EKRAE

-204 NQKVVCAYNYEQKSL
+204 NQKVVCAYNYEEKSL
-219 ERFNKSNEELSQA
+219 ERFNISNEELSKA

-260 VGSIIAIKNNSI
+260 VGSLITIKNQSI

-299 ELQNAYACAERI
+299 ELQNAYASASRI
-311 FTLIDEE
+311 FALIDEE
-318 NEIDT
+318 NEVDVA
-323 NNKKITN
+323 NKTIAETN
-330 TDKIT
+330 TIT
-335 IENINFS
+335 IDNINFS
-342 YDKNKKLIRNF
+342 YSKNKELIKDF
-353 SLNVNKGERIAIV
+353 SLLVKKGERVAIV

-387 SGDIKIGD
+387 QGDIKIGD

-421 GTILENL
+421 ATILDNL
-428 TMGIT
+428 TMGLE
-433 NINMDEVIEVCKKV
+433 NVDMNEVIDVCKKV

-470 LSKGQKQLLCI
+470 LSKGQRQLLCI

-507 IVQEAFK
+507 IVQEAFQ

-523 IVAHRLSTIREC
+523 IVAHRLSTIKEC
-535 NKIIVMNDG
+535 SKIIVMNDG
-544 MIVEVGTHQE
+544 KIVEVGTHQE
-554 LLDNHG
+554 LLENKN
-560 LYYKMHNAQYK
+560 LYYQMHNAQYK

>member
-1 MLSKILS
+1 MFTKILS
-8 YLKKYRLLLF
+8 YFKKHLLLLII
-18 VSIVMAITNVV
+18 SIAMAITY
-29 TVLLI
+29 VLTQLII
-34 PYLFGIS
+34 PYLFGVS
-41 IDFIVDKNNVDF
+41 IDYIIGENNVNFD
-53 SKLIMNLTIIGLLI
+53 KLLTNLIIIGILI
-67 IASSLSSYI
+67 LISSISSYI
-76 MNITNNKVTYLFIK
+76 MNLTNNKVAYSVIK
-90 DVRNDAFQ
+90 DIRNEAFQ

-111 PKGEIISKIITDTEQ
+111 PKGEIISKVITDTEQ
-126 LENGVLM
+126 LENGILM

-138 FTGIMTIIGVIII
+138 FTGLMTIVGVIII
-151 MITINFWIALFVIIL
+151 MITINIWIALFVVVL

-189 EKRAH
+189 EKRAI
-194 QTSIIDELIG
+194 QTSIVDELIG
-204 NQKVVCAYNYEQKSL
+204 NQKVVCAYNFEEKSV
-219 ERFNKSNEELSQA
+219 ERFTKSNEELSKV

-260 VGSIIAIKNNSI
+260 VGTLIVIKTGGI
-272 SIGMLVSLLGYAN
+272 SVGMLVSLLGYAN

-311 FTLIDEE
+311 FALIDEE
-318 NEIDT
+318 NEKENI
-323 NNKKITN
+323 KEKITN
-330 TDKIT
+330 TDVIT
-335 IENINFS
+335 IDNINFS
-342 YDKNKKLIRNF
+342 YKKEKELIRDF
-353 SLNVNKGERIAIV
+353 SLKVTRGEKIAIV

-379 LMRFYDCN
+379 LMRFYDCD
-387 SGDIKIGD
+387 SGDIKIGG
-395 TSIYEVSRKDLRSHF
+395 TSIYDVSRKDLRSHF
-410 GMVLQDTWIRN
+410 GMVLQDTWLRN

-433 NINMDEVIEVCKKV
+433 NINMDEVIEVCQKV

-459 FNEMV
+459 FNQMV
-464 KNDDAL
+464 KNDDSL
-470 LSKGQKQLLCI
+470 LSKGQRQLLCI

-507 IVQEAFK
+507 IVQDAFK
-514 ELMKDKTSF
+514 ELMKNKTSF

-544 MIVEVGTHQE
+544 KIVEVGTHQE
-554 LLDNHG
+554 LLENHQ
-560 LYYKMHNAQYK
+560 LYYQMHTAQYE

>member
-1 MLSKILS
+1 MLTKILS
-8 YLKKYRLLLF
+8 YLKKHLLLLII
-18 VSIVMAITNVV
+18 SIVMAITCVI
-29 TVLLI
+29 TQLII
-34 PYLFGIS
+34 PYLFGVS
-41 IDFIVDKNNVDF
+41 IDYIIDKNNVNFD
-53 SKLIMNLTIIGLLI
+53 KLITNLLI
-67 IASSLSSYI
+67 IGSLILISSISSYI
-76 MNITNNKVTYLFIK
+76 MNLTNNKVTYSVIK
-90 DVRNDAFQ
+90 DIRNEAFQ

-111 PKGEIISKIITDTEQ
+111 PKGEIISKVITDTEQ
-126 LENGVLM
+126 LENGILM

-138 FTGIMTIIGVIII
+138 FTGIMSIVGVIII
-151 MITINFWIALFVIIL
+151 MITINIWIALFVVVL

-189 EKRAH
+189 EKRAL

-204 NQKVVCAYNYEQKSL
+204 NQKVVCAYNYEEKSVK
-219 ERFNKSNEELSQA
+219 RFTKSNEELSRV

-260 VGSIIAIKNNSI
+260 VGTLIVIKTDGI

-311 FTLIDEE
+311 FALIDEE
-318 NEIDT
+318 NEKE
-323 NNKKITN
+323 NNKEKITN
-330 TDKIT
+330 TDTIN

-342 YDKNKKLIRNF
+342 YNKEKELIRNF
-353 SLNVNKGERIAIV
+353 SLNVTKGEKIAIV

-379 LMRFYDCN
+379 LMRFYDCD
-387 SGDIKIGD
+387 SGDIKIGG
-395 TSIYEVSRKDLRSHF
+395 TSIYDASRNDLRSHF
-410 GMVLQDTWIRN
+410 GMVLQDTWLRN

-433 NINMDEVIEVCKKV
+433 NIDMDEVIEVCKKV

-464 KNDDAL
+464 KNDDSL
-470 LSKGQKQLLCI
+470 LSKGQRQLLCI

-507 IVQEAFK
+507 IVQDAFK

-544 MIVEVGTHQE
+544 KIVEVGTHQE
-554 LLDNHG
+554 LLENHQ
-560 LYYKMHNAQYK
+560 LYYQMHTAQYK

>member
-1 MLSKILS
+1 MLTKILS
-8 YLKKYRLLLF
+8 YIKRYKLLLI
-18 VSIVMAITNVV
+18 VSILMAIINVV
-29 TVLLI
+29 TLLLI
-34 PYLFGIS
+34 PYLFGIT
-41 IDFIVDKNNVDF
+41 IDFIIDENNVNF
-53 SKLIMNLTIIGLLI
+53 GKLIFNLTIIGILI
-67 IASSLSSYI
+67 IISSISSYL
-76 MNITNNKVTYLFIK
+76 MNLTNNKVTYSFIK
-90 DVRNDAFQ
+90 DIRNDAFQ
-98 KIELLPISYIDKN
+98 KIETLPISYIDKN
-111 PKGEIISKIITDTEQ
+111 PKGEIISKIITDCEQ
-126 LENGVLM
+126 LEHGILM
-133 ALSQF
+133 ALTQF
-138 FTGIMTIIGVIII
+138 ATGMMTIIGVLII
-151 MITINFWIALFVIIL
+151 MITINIWIALFVVLL

-189 EKRAH
+189 EKRAE

-204 NQKVVCAYNYEQKSL
+204 NQKVVCAYNYEEKSL
-219 ERFNKSNEELSQA
+219 ERFNISNEELSKA

-260 VGSIIAIKNNSI
+260 VGSLITIKNQSI

-299 ELQNAYACAERI
+299 ELQNAYASASRI
-311 FTLIDEE
+311 FALIDEE
-318 NEIDT
+318 NEVDVA
-323 NNKKITN
+323 NKTIAETN
-330 TDKIT
+330 TIT
-335 IENINFS
+335 IDNINFS
-342 YDKNKKLIRNF
+342 YSKNKELIKDF
-353 SLNVNKGERIAIV
+353 SLLVKKGERVAIV

-379 LMRFYDCN
+379 LMRFYDCDQ
-387 SGDIKIGD
+387 GDIKIGD

-421 GTILENL
+421 ATILDNL
-428 TMGIT
+428 TMGLE
-433 NINMDEVIEVCKKV
+433 NVDMNEVIDVCKKV

-470 LSKGQKQLLCI
+470 LSKGQRQLLCI

-523 IVAHRLSTIREC
+523 IVAHRLSTIKEC
-535 NKIIVMNDG
+535 SKIIVMNDG
-544 MIVEVGTHQE
+544 KIIEVGTHQE
-554 LLDNHG
+554 LLENKN
-560 LYYKMHNAQYK
+560 LYYQMHNAQYK

>member
-1 MLSKILS
+1 MLTKILS
-8 YLKKYRLLLF
+8 YLKKHLLLLII
-18 VSIVMAITNVV
+18 SIVMAITCVI
-29 TVLLI
+29 TQLII
-34 PYLFGIS
+34 PYLFGVS
-41 IDFIVDKNNVDF
+41 IDYIIGKNNVNFD
-53 SKLIMNLTIIGLLI
+53 KLITNLLI
-67 IASSLSSYI
+67 IGSLILISSISSYI
-76 MNITNNKVTYLFIK
+76 MNLTNNKVTYSVIK
-90 DVRNDAFQ
+90 DIRNEAFQ

-111 PKGEIISKIITDTEQ
+111 PKGEIISKVITDTEQ
-126 LENGVLM
+126 LENGILM

-138 FTGIMTIIGVIII
+138 FTGIMSIVGVIII
-151 MITINFWIALFVIIL
+151 MITINIWIALFVVVL

-189 EKRAH
+189 EKRAL

-204 NQKVVCAYNYEQKSL
+204 NQKVVCAYNYEEKSV
-219 ERFNKSNEELSQA
+219 ERFTKSNEELSRV

-260 VGSIIAIKNNSI
+260 VGTLIVIKTDGI
-272 SIGMLVSLLGYAN
+272 SVGMLVSLLGYAN

-311 FTLIDEE
+311 FALIDEE
-318 NEIDT
+318 NEKE
-323 NNKKITN
+323 NSKEKITN
-330 TDKIT
+330 TDTIN

-342 YDKNKKLIRNF
+342 YNKEKELIRNF
-353 SLNVNKGERIAIV
+353 SLNVTKGEKIAIV

-373 TTFINL
+373 STFINL
-379 LMRFYDCN
+379 LMRFYDCD
-387 SGDIKIGD
+387 SGDIKIGG
-395 TSIYEVSRKDLRSHF
+395 TSIYNVSRNDLRSHF
-410 GMVLQDTWIRN
+410 GMVLQDTWLRN

-433 NINMDEVIEVCKKV
+433 NIDMDKIIEVCKKV

-464 KNDDAL
+464 KNDDSL
-470 LSKGQKQLLCI
+470 LSKGQRQLLYI
-481 ARVMLVKPEFLI
+481 ARVMLVKPVFLI

-507 IVQEAFK
+507 IVQDAFK

-544 MIVEVGTHQE
+544 KIVEVGTHQE
-554 LLDNHG
+554 LLENHQ
-560 LYYKMHNAQYK
+560 LYYQMHTAQYK

>member
-1 MLSKILS
+1 MLTKILS
-8 YLKKYRLLLF
+8 YLKKYKLLVF
-18 VSIVMAITNVV
+18 VSILMAITNVV

-53 SKLIMNLTIIGLLI
+53 SKLTMNLTIIGILI
-67 IASSLSSYI
+67 ITSSLSSYI
-76 MNITNNKVTYLFIK
+76 MNITNNKITYLFVK

-138 FTGIMTIIGVIII
+138 FTGILTIIGVIII
-151 MITINFWIALFVIIL
+151 MITINIWIALFVIIL

-189 EKRAH
+189 EKRAD

-204 NQKVVCAYNYEQKSL
+204 NQKVVCAYNYEEKSL

-246 TRFINSLIYATVAL
+246 TRFINSLIYATVSL
-260 VGSIIAIKNNSI
+260 VGSIIAIKNNNI

-311 FTLIDEE
+311 FNLIDEE
-318 NEIDT
+318 NET
-323 NNKKITN
+323 EVSKEKIIN
-330 TDKIT
+330 TDKIS

-342 YDKNKKLIRNF
+342 YNKNKELIRNF

-379 LMRFYDCN
+379 LMRFYDCD
-387 SGDIKIGD
+387 SGDIKIGN

-433 NINMDEVIEVCKKV
+433 NINMDEVIDVCKKV

-464 KNDDAL
+464 KNDDSL
-470 LSKGQKQLLCI
+470 LSKGQRQLLCI

-544 MIVEVGTHQE
+544 MIIEVGTHQE

>member
-1 MLSKILS
+1 MLTKILS
-8 YLKKYRLLLF
+8 YLKKHLLLLII
-18 VSIVMAITNVV
+18 SIVMAITCVI
-29 TVLLI
+29 TQLII
-34 PYLFGIS
+34 PYLFGVS
-41 IDFIVDKNNVDF
+41 IDYIIGKNNVNFD
-53 SKLIMNLTIIGLLI
+53 KLITNLLI
-67 IASSLSSYI
+67 IGSLILISSISSYI
-76 MNITNNKVTYLFIK
+76 MNLTNNKVTYSVIK
-90 DVRNDAFQ
+90 DIRNEAFQ

-111 PKGEIISKIITDTEQ
+111 PKGEIISKVITDTEQ
-126 LENGVLM
+126 LENGILM

-138 FTGIMTIIGVIII
+138 FTGIMSIVGVIII
-151 MITINFWIALFVIIL
+151 MITINIWIALFVVVL

-189 EKRAH
+189 EKRAL

-204 NQKVVCAYNYEQKSL
+204 NQKVVCAYNYEEKSV
-219 ERFNKSNEELSQA
+219 ERFTKSNEELSRV

-260 VGSIIAIKNNSI
+260 VGTLIVIKTDGI
-272 SIGMLVSLLGYAN
+272 SVGMLVSLLGYAN

-311 FTLIDEE
+311 FALIDEE
-318 NEIDT
+318 NEKE
-323 NNKKITN
+323 NSKEKITN
-330 TDKIT
+330 TDTIN

-342 YDKNKKLIRNF
+342 YNKEKELIRNF
-353 SLNVNKGERIAIV
+353 SLNVTKGEKIAIV

-379 LMRFYDCN
+379 LMRFYDCD
-387 SGDIKIGD
+387 SGDIKIGG
-395 TSIYEVSRKDLRSHF
+395 TSIYNVSRNDLRSHF
-410 GMVLQDTWIRN
+410 GMVLQDTWLRN

-433 NINMDEVIEVCKKV
+433 NIDMDKIIEVCKKV

-464 KNDDAL
+464 KNDDSL
-470 LSKGQKQLLCI
+470 LSKGQRQLLCI

-507 IVQEAFK
+507 IIQDAFK
-514 ELMKDKTSF
+514 ELMKNKTSF

-544 MIVEVGTHQE
+544 KIVEVGTHQE
-554 LLDNHG
+554 LLENHQ
-560 LYYKMHNAQYK
+560 LYYQMHTAQYK

>member
-1 MLSKILS
+1 MLTKILS
-8 YLKKYRLLLF
+8 YLKKHLLLLII
-18 VSIVMAITNVV
+18 SIVMAITCVI
-29 TVLLI
+29 TQLII
-34 PYLFGIS
+34 PYLFGVS
-41 IDFIVDKNNVDF
+41 IDYIIGKNNVNFD
-53 SKLIMNLTIIGLLI
+53 KLITNLLI
-67 IASSLSSYI
+67 IGSLILISSISSYI
-76 MNITNNKVTYLFIK
+76 MNLTNNKVTYSVIK
-90 DVRNDAFQ
+90 DIRNEAFQ

-111 PKGEIISKIITDTEQ
+111 PKGEIISKVITDTEQ
-126 LENGVLM
+126 LENGILM

-138 FTGIMTIIGVIII
+138 FTGIMSIVGVIII
-151 MITINFWIALFVIIL
+151 MITINIWIALFVVVL

-189 EKRAH
+189 EKRAL

-204 NQKVVCAYNYEQKSL
+204 NQKVVCAYNYEEKSV
-219 ERFNKSNEELSQA
+219 ERFTKSNEELSRV

-260 VGSIIAIKNNSI
+260 VGTLIVIKTDGI
-272 SIGMLVSLLGYAN
+272 SVGMLVSLLGYAN

-311 FTLIDEE
+311 FALIDEE
-318 NEIDT
+318 NEKENI
-323 NNKKITN
+323 KEKITN
-330 TDKIT
+330 TDTIN

-342 YDKNKKLIRNF
+342 YNKEKELIRNF
-353 SLNVNKGERIAIV
+353 SLNVTKGEKIAIV

-379 LMRFYDCN
+379 LMRFYDCD
-387 SGDIKIGD
+387 SGDIKIGG
-395 TSIYEVSRKDLRSHF
+395 TSIYNVSRNDLRSHF
-410 GMVLQDTWIRN
+410 GMVLQDTWLRN

-433 NINMDEVIEVCKKV
+433 NIDMDKIIEVCKKV

-464 KNDDAL
+464 KNDDSL
-470 LSKGQKQLLCI
+470 LSKGQRQLLCI

-507 IVQEAFK
+507 IVQDAFK

-535 NKIIVMNDG
+535 NKIIVMNDCK
-544 MIVEVGTHQE
+544 IVEVGTHQE
-554 LLDNHG
+554 LLENHQ
-560 LYYKMHNAQYK
+560 LYYQMHTAQYK

>member
-1 MLSKILS
+1 MLTKILS
-8 YLKKYRLLLF
+8 YLKKHLLLLII
-18 VSIVMAITNVV
+18 SIVMAITCVI
-29 TVLLI
+29 TQLII
-34 PYLFGIS
+34 PYLFGVS
-41 IDFIVDKNNVDF
+41 IDYIIGKNNVNFD
-53 SKLIMNLTIIGLLI
+53 KLITNLLI
-67 IASSLSSYI
+67 IGSLILISSISSYI
-76 MNITNNKVTYLFIK
+76 MNLTNNKVTYSVIK
-90 DVRNDAFQ
+90 DIRNEAFQ

-111 PKGEIISKIITDTEQ
+111 PKGEIISKVITDTEQ
-126 LENGVLM
+126 LENGILM

-138 FTGIMTIIGVIII
+138 FTGIMSIVGVIII
-151 MITINFWIALFVIIL
+151 MITINIWIALFVVVL

-189 EKRAH
+189 EKRAL

-204 NQKVVCAYNYEQKSL
+204 NQKVVCAYNYEEKSV
-219 ERFNKSNEELSQA
+219 ERFTKSNEELSRV

-260 VGSIIAIKNNSI
+260 VGTLIVIKTDGI
-272 SIGMLVSLLGYAN
+272 SVGMLVSLLGYAN

-311 FTLIDEE
+311 FALIDEE
-318 NEIDT
+318 NEKE
-323 NNKKITN
+323 NSKEKITN
-330 TDKIT
+330 TDTIN

-342 YDKNKKLIRNF
+342 YNKEKELIRNF
-353 SLNVNKGERIAIV
+353 SLNVTKGEKIAIV

-379 LMRFYDCN
+379 LMRFYDCD
-387 SGDIKIGD
+387 SGDIKIGG
-395 TSIYEVSRKDLRSHF
+395 TSIYNVSRNDLRSHF
-410 GMVLQDTWIRN
+410 GMVLQDTWLRN

-433 NINMDEVIEVCKKV
+433 NIDMDKIIEVCKKV

-464 KNDDAL
+464 KNDDSL
-470 LSKGQKQLLCI
+470 LSKGQRQLLCI

-507 IVQEAFK
+507 IVQDAFK
-514 ELMKDKTSF
+514 ELMKNKTSF

-544 MIVEVGTHQE
+544 KIVEVGTHQE
-554 LLDNHG
+554 LLENHQ
-560 LYYKMHNAQYK
+560 LYYQMHTAQYK

>member
-1 MLSKILS
+1 MLPKILS
-8 YLKKYRLLLF
+8 YLKKYKVLLF
-18 VSIVMAITNVV
+18 LSIVMAIINVI
-29 TVLLI
+29 TLLLI

-41 IDFIVDKNNVDF
+41 IDFIIDKNNVDF
-53 SKLIMNLTIIGLLI
+53 KKLITHLIIIGILI
-67 IASSLSSYI
+67 IVSSISSYI

-90 DVRNDAFQ
+90 DIRNDAFQ

-138 FTGIMTIIGVIII
+138 FTGIMTIVGVIII
-151 MITINFWIALFVIIL
+151 MITINIWIALFVVML

-189 EKRAH
+189 EKRAE

-204 NQKVVCAYNYEQKSL
+204 NQKVVCAYNYEEKSL
-219 ERFNKSNEELSQA
+219 ERFNQSNDELSKA

-260 VGSIIAIKNNSI
+260 VGSIITIKNNSI

-311 FTLIDEE
+311 FTLIDED
-318 NEIDT
+318 NEIEITKEKIINT
-323 NNKKITN
+323 NEIK
-330 TDKIT
+330 

-342 YDKNKKLIRNF
+342 YDKNKELIKDF
-353 SLNVNKGERIAIV
+353 SLTVHKGERIAIV

-379 LMRFYDCN
+379 LMRFYDCD

-421 GTILENL
+421 ATILENL

-433 NINMDEVIEVCKKV
+433 DIDMDEIINVCKKV

-459 FNEMV
+459 FNEIV

-470 LSKGQKQLLCI
+470 LSKGQRQLLCI

-535 NKIIVMNDG
+535 NKIIVMNNG

-554 LLDNHG
+554 LLENHN

>member
-1 MLSKILS
+1 MLTKILS
-8 YLKKYRLLLF
+8 YLKKHLLLLII
-18 VSIVMAITNVV
+18 SIVMAITCVI
-29 TVLLI
+29 TQLII
-34 PYLFGIS
+34 PYLFGVS
-41 IDFIVDKNNVDF
+41 IDYIIGKNNVNFD
-53 SKLIMNLTIIGLLI
+53 KLITNLLI
-67 IASSLSSYI
+67 IGSLILISSISSYI
-76 MNITNNKVTYLFIK
+76 MNLTNNKVTYSVIK
-90 DVRNDAFQ
+90 DIRNEAFQ

-111 PKGEIISKIITDTEQ
+111 PKGEIISKVITDTEQ
-126 LENGVLM
+126 LENGILM

-138 FTGIMTIIGVIII
+138 FTGIMSIVGVIII
-151 MITINFWIALFVIIL
+151 MITINIWIALFVVVL

-189 EKRAH
+189 EKRAL

-204 NQKVVCAYNYEQKSL
+204 NQKVVCAYNYEEKSV
-219 ERFNKSNEELSQA
+219 ERFTKSNEELSRV

-260 VGSIIAIKNNSI
+260 VGTLIVIKTDGI
-272 SIGMLVSLLGYAN
+272 SVGMLVSLLGYAN

-311 FTLIDEE
+311 FALIDEE
-318 NEIDT
+318 NEKE
-323 NNKKITN
+323 NSKEKITN
-330 TDKIT
+330 TDTIN

-342 YDKNKKLIRNF
+342 YNKEKELIRNF
-353 SLNVNKGERIAIV
+353 SLNVTKGEKIAIV

-379 LMRFYDCN
+379 LMRFYDCD
-387 SGDIKIGD
+387 SGDIKIGG
-395 TSIYEVSRKDLRSHF
+395 TSIYNVSRNDLRSHF
-410 GMVLQDTWIRN
+410 GMVLQDTWLRN

-433 NINMDEVIEVCKKV
+433 NIDMDKIIEVCKKV

-464 KNDDAL
+464 KNDDSL
-470 LSKGQKQLLCI
+470 LSKGQRQLLCI

-501 DTRTEI
+501 DTRTAI
-507 IVQEAFK
+507 IVQDAFK

-544 MIVEVGTHQE
+544 KIVEVGTHQE
-554 LLDNHG
+554 LLENHQ
-560 LYYKMHNAQYK
+560 LYYQMHTAQYK

>member
-1 MLSKILS
+1 MLTKILS
-8 YLKKYRLLLF
+8 YLKKHLLLLII
-18 VSIVMAITNVV
+18 SIVMAITCVI
-29 TVLLI
+29 TQLII
-34 PYLFGIS
+34 PYLFGVS
-41 IDFIVDKNNVDF
+41 IDYIIGKNNVNFD
-53 SKLIMNLTIIGLLI
+53 KLITNLLI
-67 IASSLSSYI
+67 IGSLILISSISSYI
-76 MNITNNKVTYLFIK
+76 MNLTNNKVTYSVIK
-90 DVRNDAFQ
+90 DIRNEAFQ

-111 PKGEIISKIITDTEQ
+111 PKGEIISKVITDTEQ
-126 LENGVLM
+126 LENGILM

-138 FTGIMTIIGVIII
+138 FTGIMSIVGVIII
-151 MITINFWIALFVIIL
+151 MITINIWIALFVVVL

-189 EKRAH
+189 EKRAL

-204 NQKVVCAYNYEQKSL
+204 NQKVVCAYNYEEKSV
-219 ERFNKSNEELSQA
+219 ERFTKSNEELSRV

-260 VGSIIAIKNNSI
+260 VGTLIVIKTDGI
-272 SIGMLVSLLGYAN
+272 SVGMLVSLLGYSN

-311 FTLIDEE
+311 FALIDEE
-318 NEIDT
+318 NEKE
-323 NNKKITN
+323 NSKEKITN
-330 TDKIT
+330 TDT
-335 IENINFS
+335 FNIENINFS
-342 YDKNKKLIRNF
+342 YNKEKELIRNF
-353 SLNVNKGERIAIV
+353 SLNVTKGEKIAIV

-379 LMRFYDCN
+379 LMRFYDCD
-387 SGDIKIGD
+387 SGDIKIGG
-395 TSIYEVSRKDLRSHF
+395 TSIYNVSRNDLRSHF
-410 GMVLQDTWIRN
+410 GMVLQDTWLRN

-433 NINMDEVIEVCKKV
+433 NIDMDKIIEVCKKV

-464 KNDDAL
+464 KNDDSL
-470 LSKGQKQLLCI
+470 LSKGQRQLLCI

-507 IVQEAFK
+507 IVQDAFK

-544 MIVEVGTHQE
+544 KIVEVGTHQE
-554 LLDNHG
+554 LLENHQ
-560 LYYKMHNAQYK
+560 LYYQMHTAQYK

>member
-1 MLSKILS
+1 MLTKILS
-8 YLKKYRLLLF
+8 YLKKHLLLLII
-18 VSIVMAITNVV
+18 SIVMAITCVI
-29 TVLLI
+29 TQLII
-34 PYLFGIS
+34 PYLFGVS
-41 IDFIVDKNNVDF
+41 IDYIIGKNNVNFD
-53 SKLIMNLTIIGLLI
+53 KLITNLLI
-67 IASSLSSYI
+67 IGSLILISSISSYI
-76 MNITNNKVTYLFIK
+76 MNLTNNKVTYSVIK
-90 DVRNDAFQ
+90 DIRNEAFQ

-111 PKGEIISKIITDTEQ
+111 PKGEIISKVITDTEQ
-126 LENGVLM
+126 LENGILM

-138 FTGIMTIIGVIII
+138 FTGIMSIVGVIII
-151 MITINFWIALFVIIL
+151 MITINIWIALFVVVL

-189 EKRAH
+189 EKRAL

-204 NQKVVCAYNYEQKSL
+204 HQKVVCAYNYEEKSV
-219 ERFNKSNEELSQA
+219 ERFTKSNEELSRV

-260 VGSIIAIKNNSI
+260 VGTLIVIKTDGI

-311 FTLIDEE
+311 FALIDEE
-318 NEIDT
+318 NEKE
-323 NNKKITN
+323 NSKEKITN
-330 TDKIT
+330 TDTIN

-342 YDKNKKLIRNF
+342 YNKEKELIRNF
-353 SLNVNKGERIAIV
+353 SLNVTKGEKIAIV

-379 LMRFYDCN
+379 LMRFYDCD
-387 SGDIKIGD
+387 SGDIKIGG
-395 TSIYEVSRKDLRSHF
+395 TSIYDVSRNDLRSHF
-410 GMVLQDTWIRN
+410 GMVLQDTWLRN

-433 NINMDEVIEVCKKV
+433 NIDMDEVIEVCKKV

-464 KNDDAL
+464 KNDDSL
-470 LSKGQKQLLCI
+470 LSKGQRQLLCI

-507 IVQEAFK
+507 IVQDAFK

-544 MIVEVGTHQE
+544 KIVEVGTHQE
-554 LLDNHG
+554 LLENHQ
-560 LYYKMHNAQYK
+560 LYYQMHTAQYK